1 MEQGKKLGAALV
13 GLGSYSEGELGPA
26 LRETKHCYLAGIVSG
41 SDKKKKKWKKE
52 YDIPAGNIYSY
63 EDFDSI
69 KNNEAIDIVYVVL
82 PNSMHQEFVIRAA
95 KAAKHVICEKPMAN
109 TAEECDAMIAA
120 CKEAGVL
127 LSVGYRL
134 HFDPFNLE
142 MMRLAREK
150 VYGNVKRISASH
162 GLSNA
167 HGWRLDKELA
177 GGGPLMD
184 VGIYCVNAGRY
195 ITNLEPIA
203 VHATEGQKKD
213 KKKFATI
220 EESLTW
226 TMEYSNGVIAEC
238 SCSYSQYG
246 NHLRVEAEKGWF
258 EIAPSFSYSGLK
270 GKTSEGKMDIKPIN
284 QQAAQMDDFALAILD
299 KRPTPVSGEM
309 GRQDMKIIEAIYR
322 SMETESRVEIGEW

>member
-1 MEQGKKLGAALV
+1 MNGNRKLGVALV
-13 GLGSYSEGELGPA
+13 GLGGYSEGELGPA

-41 SDKKKKKWKKE
+41 SGNKKKRWRKE
-52 YDIPAGNIYSY
+52 YDIPEGNIHSY
-63 EDFDSI
+63 DDFDSI
-69 KNNEAIDIVYVVL
+69 KNNKAIDIVYVVL
-82 PNSMHQEFVIRAA
+82 PNSMHKEYVMRAA
-95 KAAKHVICEKPMAN
+95 QAGKHVICEKPLAN
-109 TAEECDAMIAA
+109 TVEECDEMIAA
-120 CKEAGVL
+120 CRQAGVM

-150 VYGNVKRISASH
+150 VYGNLKSISASH
-162 GLSNA
+162 GLRSA
-167 HGWRLDKELA
+167 QGWRMDKELA

-195 ITNLEPIA
+195 ITDLEPIA
-203 VHATEGQKKD
+203 VHAREGEKKD

-226 TMEYSNGVIAEC
+226 TMEYPNGVIAEC

-246 NHLRVEAEKGWF
+246 NHLRVEAEDGWF

-270 GKTSEGKMDIKPIN
+270 GNTSDGRMDIKPIN
-284 QQAAQMDDFALAILD
+284 QQAAQMDDFARAIID
-299 KRPTPVSGEM
+299 KRPTPVPGEM
-309 GRQDMKIIEAIYR
+309 GRQDIKIIEAIYR
-322 SMETESRVEIGEW
+322 SMNTGERVDIRQT